1 MLQTACERL
10 RDGKDKA
17 AEAVLGLQQ
26 VLGSAVATI
35 FSGN

>member
-1 MLQTACERL
+1 MLQTTCERQ

-17 AEAVLGLQQ
+17 AEMVLGLQQ
-26 VLGSAVATI
+26 VLGSVVATI